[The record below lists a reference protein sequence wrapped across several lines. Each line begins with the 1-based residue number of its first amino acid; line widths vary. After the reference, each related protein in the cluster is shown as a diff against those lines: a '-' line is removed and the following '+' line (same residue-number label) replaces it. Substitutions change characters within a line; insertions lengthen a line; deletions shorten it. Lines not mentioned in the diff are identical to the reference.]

1 MARIRFPT
9 LVLTRSGKG
18 SISALQGAPS
28 FHTCYI
34 IRSLTTTN
42 NKSPGA
48 VVPRHT
54 DMDIE
59 LARFNMI
66 EQQIRTWEVLDQS
79 VLDLL
84 GKIHREVFVPESYR
98 GLAFADIRIPLDHG
112 QTMMMPKEE
121 ARVLQSLELGK
132 DDTVLEIGTGSG
144 YLTALLAS
152 TAGKVK
158 SIDLYPDFTSSC
170 HEKLA
175 RFNLTNVELETTD
188 VYQLLQ
194 KGQQYDAVVL
204 TASLPKMDERFLQLV
219 KEGGS
224 LFVIVGSSPVME
236 AGLIAKQSADS
247 WALEGL
253 FETDLPPLI
262 GALENE
268 PFQF

>member
-1 MARIRFPT
+1 
-9 LVLTRSGKG
+9 
-18 SISALQGAPS
+18 
-28 FHTCYI
+28 
-34 IRSLTTTN
+34 
-42 NKSPGA
+42 
-48 VVPRHT
+48 
-54 DMDIE
+54 MDIE

-84 GKIHREVFVPESYR
+84 AEIHREVFVPDSYR
-98 GLAFADIRIPLDHG
+98 GLAFADIRIPLDHE

-132 DDTVLEIGTGSG
+132 NDSVLEIGTGSG

-152 TAGKVK
+152 TAGKGK
-158 SIDLYPDFTSSC
+158 SIDLYTDFSNDC

-175 RFNLTNVELETTD
+175 RFNITNVELETTD
-188 VYQLLQ
+188 VYQLLETN
-194 KGQQYDAVVL
+194 QQFDAVVL
-204 TASLPKMDERFLQLV
+204 TASLPKMDDRFLKLV
-219 KEGGS
+219 KDGGS
-224 LFVIVGSSPVME
+224 LFMIVGTSPVME
-236 AGLIAKQSADS
+236 AGLIRKQSDDS
-247 WALEGL
+247 WSLEGL